1 MASIQ
6 FIQDINETII
16 PEIKLTR
23 SRDGNTGTATFK
35 FQNPD
40 IIQLSMEDKGNIQGM
55 YLVDTEGTMMTT
67 DVNAKFINGKP
78 EAIECMYIIK
88 SPEEWDRFMRFMEQ
102 YSKENNLIFKKA
114 NQNINRNN
122 Q

>member
-6 FIQDINETII
+6 FIQNINETVI

-55 YLVDTEGTMMTT
+55 YLVDAEGEMMTK

-88 SPEEWDRFMRFMEQ
+88 SPEEWDRFMRFMET
-102 YSKENNLIFKKA
+102 YSKENNLVFKKA
-114 NQNINRNN
+114 NQNTNRKN
-122 Q
+122 

>member
-6 FIQDINETII
+6 FIPNINETVI
-16 PEIKLTR
+16 PEITLTR
-23 SRDGNTGTATFK
+23 SRDGNTGTANFK
-35 FQNPD
+35 FNNPD

-55 YLVDTEGTMMTT
+55 YLIDSEGKMTTT
-67 DVNAKFINGKP
+67 DVNAKFVNGKP

-102 YSKENNLIFKKA
+102 YSKENNLVFKKA
-114 NQNINRNN
+114 NRNN
-122 Q
+122 KLG